1 MKVTGFTFIKDAIK
15 YDYPVVEA
23 IQSILPICTHF
34 VVAVG
39 RSSDETLA
47 LIRSI
52 DPEKIKIVE
61 TVWDETQ
68 REGGRVLAIETDKA
82 YAAIDEDS
90 DWCFYIQGDEVVHE
104 KYLPVIEQAMLKL
117 KDEVA
122 IEGLLFHYHHF
133 YGSYDYIA
141 TASNFYKKEIRVI
154 RKQPSIYSYKDAQ
167 GFRIG
172 QNQKLKVALIEAYIY
187 HYGWV
192 KQPKAMQA
200 KQENFN
206 KYWHD
211 DAWVER
217 NIAKA
222 EEFDYSNISSLAKF
236 EDTHPAI
243 MKDRIGR
250 INWKFDYDLTYN
262 KFSMKDRFKKLLYV
276 LFKIDL
282 NYKNYVVVKKMKN

>member
-1 MKVTGFTFIKDAIK
+1 MKVTGFTFIKDAVK

-23 IQSILPICTHF
+23 IRSILPICTHF

-39 RSSDETLA
+39 KSSDETMS
-47 LIRSI
+47 LIQSI
-52 DPEKIKIVE
+52 DPHKIKIVE

-82 YAAIDEDS
+82 FAAIDDDS

-104 KYLPVIEQAMLKL
+104 KYLPVIQQAMLQL
-117 KDEVA
+117 KDEHN
-122 IEGLLFHYHHF
+122 IEGLLFHYLHF
-133 YGSYDYIA
+133 YGSYDYTA
-141 TASNFYKKEIRVI
+141 TASNFYKKEIRVV
-154 RKQPSIYSYKDAQ
+154 RKNASIYSYKDAQ

-172 QNQKLKVALIEAYIY
+172 ENQKLKVASIDAYIY

-200 KQENFN
+200 KQMNFN

-211 DAWVER
+211 DAWVEK
-217 NIAKA
+217 NVAKA
-222 EEFDYSNISSLAKF
+222 EEFDYSKISSLAKF
-236 EDTHPAI
+236 EGTHPEI
-243 MKDRIGR
+243 MKERISR
-250 INWKFDYDLTYN
+250 INWNFDYDLSYN
-262 KFSMKDRFKKLLYV
+262 KFSIKDRFKKLLYV

-282 NYKNYVVVKKMKN
+282 NYKNYVVVKKLEL